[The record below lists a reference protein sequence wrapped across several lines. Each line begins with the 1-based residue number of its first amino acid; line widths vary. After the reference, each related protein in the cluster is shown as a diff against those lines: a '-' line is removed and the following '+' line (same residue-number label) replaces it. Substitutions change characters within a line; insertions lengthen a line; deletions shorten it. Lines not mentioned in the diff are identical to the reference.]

1 MAEQKA
7 TSSYSRFDFDS
18 ICSGVLFLVKNPEYV
33 EKLHK
38 QLDADRFFPND
49 ESPNVKAL
57 RFIVKTIL
65 DIRQYHGG
73 SVMIS
78 EGYVADRVKSNMD
91 SDTQKAASM
100 LWTSI
105 MCDPKYTRD
114 ASDRGIQQTFL
125 DFLRVVEIIKWSE
138 KFAGDYKRGHIAN
151 AVRGMKDLTALLDTI
166 RFDGVEAISDL
177 SEMDL
182 TGLLKFLAAS
192 EKGEDIFFLGCKEL
206 DTDLGGFERRALHVF
221 IGATNSGKS
230 MMSHHLIRQAIAQNK
245 TVHITICEDRPQS
258 FMRRLV
264 AAISGIEIRRL
275 KHESQ
280 SFTPD
285 EIKTIE
291 YAKNQLTQ
299 YVRIDYGYGES
310 LETIH
315 RRKLEYDAE
324 RVAKGLP
331 AYDIDIVDY
340 TGHIADKAPGE
351 KTYEKFRNAF
361 AERKNFALINNKIV
375 FDFAQV
381 NRGGFQKQRGKEV
394 APLNHGDLAGS
405 YDLSQVCDNIIS
417 INRSDDNKDQNE
429 VLLVI
434 SKVKDGIMKRVGYK
448 VGENWKCARWEMERF
463 NGQVI
468 DIAQTV
474 TLKDEKDKTF

>member
-1 MAEQKA
+1 MAEQKP
-7 TSSYSRFDFDS
+7 SSYSRFDFDS
-18 ICSGVLFLVKNPEYV
+18 ICSGVLFLVKNPGYV
-33 EKLHK
+33 EKLKKH
-38 QLDADRFFPND
+38 LDVDRFFPND

-57 RFIVKTIL
+57 RFIVTTIL
-65 DIRQYHGG
+65 KIRKYDGAG
-73 SVMIS
+73 MIT
-78 EGYVADRVKSNMD
+78 EGYVASQINSNMD
-91 SDTQKAASM
+91 TDTQLMAAR

-105 MCDPKYTRD
+105 MADPKYTRD
-114 ASDRGIQQTFL
+114 AMDRGIQKTFL

-138 KFAGDYKRGHIAN
+138 SFATQYKSGHIAD
-151 AVRGMKDLTALLDTI
+151 AVKGMKDLTALLDTI
-166 RFDGVEAISDL
+166 RFDGVEAVSDL

-182 TGLLKFLAAS
+182 NMLLKFLSAS
-192 EKGEDIFFLGCKEL
+192 EKGEDIFFLGCREL
-206 DTDLGGFERRALHVF
+206 DNDLGGFERRALHIF

-230 MMSHHLIRQAIAQNK
+230 MMSHHLIRQAIAQEK

-258 FMRRLV
+258 FLRRLV

-275 KHESQ
+275 KHETQFFNEEERRQVQ
-280 SFTPD
+280 S
-285 EIKTIE
+285 
-291 YAKNQLTQ
+291 AKDLLTQ
-299 YVRIDYGYGES
+299 YVRIDYGYGEN

-324 RVAKGLP
+324 RVAKGFKP
-331 AYDIDIVDY
+331 YDVDIVDY
-340 TGHIADKAPGE
+340 TGHIADKAQGE

-417 INRSDDNKDQNE
+417 INRSDDDKDNDD

-448 VGENWKCARWEMERF
+448 VGENWKCARWEMEKY

-468 DIAQTV
+468 DIAATV
-474 TLKDEKDKTF
+474 TLKDDKDKKL